1 MPGPSPHG
9 GAQLT
14 EKPACHLRTPRSTT
28 RPDEE
33 LVSTKDSAQISIH
46 DTEGGKGRLPASP
59 AHSILCVSAHSANR
73 DSGRVQR
80 HQNSTRPKITVH
92 YRRKNLL
99 DCSVAKETKNGS
111 CFLKTLLGASFVTL
125 LTRLFMVFTKS
136 GNLSI

>member
-1 MPGPSPHG
+1 MPGPNSHG

-28 RPDEE
+28 RLDEE

-92 YRRKNLL
+92 YTPPFAVRRPREPRESNSTGPQRFRI
-99 DCSVAKETKNGS
+99 DQQIHIQHS
-111 CFLKTLLGASFVTL
+111 
-125 LTRLFMVFTKS
+125 
-136 GNLSI
+136 